1 MRKIDL
7 KIIKEAVKLL
17 FVDAAENINDD
28 LLESLNKAF
37 NDESSELGKS
47 VLQQIIDNDLLA
59 KEKHVPMCQDT
70 GVSVVFI
77 EMGSEVWFV
86 GDLEEAVNEGVKEAY
101 VNHYLRKSMVKHPF
115 NRVNT
120 NDNTPAILHTKIVP
134 GNKIK
139 ISVAPKGAGSEN
151 MSLVKM
157 LTPSDGV
164 EGVKNLVLKTI
175 FESGGKPCPP
185 LVVGIGIGGNLEKS
199 ALLAKEAVMRDI
211 SDESVDP
218 INRGLEKEWLDEI
231 NNLGVGPMGFGGTV
245 TALAVKINTY
255 PCHVASLPV
264 AINIQCHAARH
275 KSIVL

>member
-101 VNHYLRKSMVKHPF
+101 INHYLRKSMVKHPF

-231 NNLGVGPMGFGGTV
+231 NKLGVGPMGFGGTV

>member
-1 MRKIDL
+1 MREIDL

-17 FVDAAENINDD
+17 FVDAAENINND

-77 EMGSEVWFV
+77 EMGSEVCFV
-86 GDLEEAVNEGVKEAY
+86 GDLEKAVNEGVKEAY

-115 NRVNT
+115 NRENT
-120 NDNTPAILHTKIVP
+120 NDNTPAILHIKIVP
-134 GNKIK
+134 GSKIK

-211 SDESVDP
+211 SDESLDP
-218 INRGLEKEWLDEI
+218 INRRLEKEWLDEI
-231 NNLGVGPMGFGGTV
+231 NKLGVGPMGFGGTV

>member
-1 MRKIDL
+1 MREINL
-7 KIIKEAVKLL
+7 NLIKDAVKLL
-17 FVDAAENINDD
+17 FVDAAENVNDD
-28 LLESLNKAF
+28 LLASLNKALL
-37 NDESSELGKS
+37 DEKSTLGKN

-77 EMGSEVWFV
+77 EMGSEVSFE
-86 GDLEEAVNEGVKEAY
+86 GDLEAAVNEGVREAY

-134 GNKIK
+134 GRRIK

-211 SDESVDP
+211 SDESIDP
-218 INRGLEKEWLDEI
+218 INRRLEKEWLDEI
-231 NNLGVGPMGFGGTV
+231 NKLGVGPMGFGGTI

>member
-1 MRKIDL
+1 MREINL
-7 KIIKEAVKLL
+7 NLIKDAVKLL
-17 FVDAAENINDD
+17 FVDAAENVNDD
-28 LLESLNKAF
+28 LLASLNKALL
-37 NDESSELGKS
+37 DEKSTLGKN

-77 EMGSEVWFV
+77 EMGSEVCFE
-86 GDLEEAVNEGVKEAY
+86 GDLEAAVNEGVREAY
-101 VNHYLRKSMVKHPF
+101 VNHYLRKSIVKHPF

-134 GNKIK
+134 GRRIK

-211 SDESVDP
+211 SDESTDP
-218 INRGLEKEWLDEI
+218 INRRLEKEWLDEI
-231 NNLGVGPMGFGGTV
+231 NKLGVGPMGFGGTI

>member
-120 NDNTPAILHTKIVP
+120 NDNTPSILHTKIVP

-231 NNLGVGPMGFGGTV
+231 NKLGVGPMGFGGTV

>member
-17 FVDAAENINDD
+17 VVDAAENINDD

-231 NNLGVGPMGFGGTV
+231 NKLGVGPMGFGGTV

>member
-1 MRKIDL
+1 MREINL
-7 KIIKEAVKLL
+7 NLIKDTVKLL
-17 FVDAAENINDD
+17 FVDAAENVNDD
-28 LLESLNKAF
+28 LLASLNKALL
-37 NDESSELGKS
+37 DEKSTLGKN

-77 EMGSEVWFV
+77 EMGSEVCFE
-86 GDLEEAVNEGVKEAY
+86 GDLEAAVNEGVREAY

-134 GNKIK
+134 GRRIK

-211 SDESVDP
+211 SDESIDP
-218 INRGLEKEWLDEI
+218 INRRLEKEWLDEI
-231 NNLGVGPMGFGGTV
+231 NKLGVGPMGFGGTI

>member
-151 MSLVKM
+151 MSVVKM
-157 LTPSDGV
+157 LTPSTLPIRRTSRLWPR
-164 EGVKNLVLKTI
+164 ERRPP
-175 FESGGKPCPP
+175 SGWCRPFCTPC
-185 LVVGIGIGGNLEKS
+185 
-199 ALLAKEAVMRDI
+199 
-211 SDESVDP
+211 
-218 INRGLEKEWLDEI
+218 W
-231 NNLGVGPMGFGGTV
+231 
-245 TALAVKINTY
+245 
-255 PCHVASLPV
+255 
-264 AINIQCHAARH
+264 
-275 KSIVL
+275 

>member
-101 VNHYLRKSMVKHPF
+101 VNHYLRKS
-115 NRVNT
+115 RYT
-120 NDNTPAILHTKIVP
+120 NPITRDTE
-134 GNKIK
+134 
-139 ISVAPKGAGSEN
+139 IS
-151 MSLVKM
+151 
-157 LTPSDGV
+157 
-164 EGVKNLVLKTI
+164 
-175 FESGGKPCPP
+175 
-185 LVVGIGIGGNLEKS
+185 
-199 ALLAKEAVMRDI
+199 MRDHFI
-211 SDESVDP
+211 IKVGDKWYSTGTSNPIWTGPNPGVRLLES
-218 INRGLEKEWLDEI
+218 
-231 NNLGVGPMGFGGTV
+231 
-245 TALAVKINTY
+245 A
-255 PCHVASLPV
+255 
-264 AINIQCHAARH
+264 
-275 KSIVL
+275 

>member
-1 MRKIDL
+1 MREINL
-7 KIIKEAVKLL
+7 NLIKDAVKLL
-17 FVDAAENINDD
+17 FVDAAENVNDD
-28 LLESLNKAF
+28 LLASLNKALL
-37 NDESSELGKS
+37 DEESTLGRN

-77 EMGSEVWFV
+77 EMGSEVCFE
-86 GDLEEAVNEGVKEAY
+86 GDLEAAVNEGVREAY

-134 GNKIK
+134 GRRIK

-185 LVVGIGIGGNLEKS
+185 IVVGIGIGGNLEKS

-211 SDESVDP
+211 SDESTDP
-218 INRGLEKEWLDEI
+218 INRRLEKEWLDEI
-231 NNLGVGPMGFGGTV
+231 NKLGVGPMGFGGTV

>member
-1 MRKIDL
+1 MREINL
-7 KIIKEAVKLL
+7 NLIKDAVKLL
-17 FVDAAENINDD
+17 FVDAAENVNDD
-28 LLESLNKAF
+28 LLASLNKALL
-37 NDESSELGKS
+37 DEKSTLGKN

-77 EMGSEVWFV
+77 EMGSEVCFE
-86 GDLEEAVNEGVKEAY
+86 GDLEAAVNEGVREAY

-134 GNKIK
+134 GRRIK

-211 SDESVDP
+211 SDESIDP
-218 INRGLEKEWLDEI
+218 INRRLEKEWLDEI
-231 NNLGVGPMGFGGTV
+231 NKLGVGPMGFGGTI

>member
-185 LVVGIGIGGNLEKS
+185 LVVGIGLGGNLEKS

-231 NNLGVGPMGFGGTV
+231 NKLGVGPMGFGGTV

>member
-218 INRGLEKEWLDEI
+218 INRELEKEWLDEI
-231 NNLGVGPMGFGGTV
+231 NKLGVGPMGFGGTV

>member
-1 MRKIDL
+1 MREIDL

-28 LLESLNKAF
+28 LLVSLNKAF

-86 GDLEEAVNEGVKEAY
+86 GDLEKAVNEGVKEAY

-115 NRVNT
+115 NRENT

-211 SDESVDP
+211 SDESLDP
-218 INRGLEKEWLDEI
+218 INRRLEKEWLDEI
-231 NNLGVGPMGFGGTV
+231 NKLGVGPMGFGGTV

>member
-37 NDESSELGKS
+37 NNESSELGKS

-231 NNLGVGPMGFGGTV
+231 NKLGVGPMGFGGTV

>member
-1 MRKIDL
+1 MREINL
-7 KIIKEAVKLL
+7 NLIKDTVKLL
-17 FVDAAENINDD
+17 FVDAAENVNDD
-28 LLESLNKAF
+28 LLASLNKALL
-37 NDESSELGKS
+37 DEKSTLGKN

-77 EMGSEVWFV
+77 EMGSEVCFE
-86 GDLEEAVNEGVKEAY
+86 GDLEAAVNEGVREAY

-134 GNKIK
+134 GRRIK

-211 SDESVDP
+211 SDESIDP
-218 INRGLEKEWLDEI
+218 INRRLEKEWLDEI
-231 NNLGVGPMGFGGTV
+231 NKLGVGPMGFGGTV

>member
-1 MRKIDL
+1 
-7 KIIKEAVKLL
+7 
-17 FVDAAENINDD
+17 
-28 LLESLNKAF
+28 
-37 NDESSELGKS
+37 
-47 VLQQIIDNDLLA
+47 
-59 KEKHVPMCQDT
+59 
-70 GVSVVFI
+70 
-77 EMGSEVWFV
+77 MGSEVWFV

-231 NNLGVGPMGFGGTV
+231 NKLGVGPMGFGGTV

>member
-218 INRGLEKEWLDEI
+218 INRELEKEWLDEI

>member
-1 MRKIDL
+1 MREINL
-7 KIIKEAVKLL
+7 NLIKDAVKLL
-17 FVDAAENINDD
+17 FVDAAENVNDD
-28 LLESLNKAF
+28 LLASLNKALL
-37 NDESSELGKS
+37 DEKSTLGKN

-77 EMGSEVWFV
+77 EMGSEVCFE
-86 GDLEEAVNEGVKEAY
+86 GDLEAAVNEGVREAY

-134 GNKIK
+134 GRRIK

-211 SDESVDP
+211 SDESIDP
-218 INRGLEKEWLDEI
+218 INRRLEKEWLDEI
-231 NNLGVGPMGFGGTV
+231 NKLGVGPMGFGGTI

-275 KSIVL
+275 KYIVL

>member
-231 NNLGVGPMGFGGTV
+231 NKLGVGPMGFGGTV

>member
-175 FESGGKPCPP
+175 FKSGGKPCPP

-231 NNLGVGPMGFGGTV
+231 NKLGVGPMGFGGTV